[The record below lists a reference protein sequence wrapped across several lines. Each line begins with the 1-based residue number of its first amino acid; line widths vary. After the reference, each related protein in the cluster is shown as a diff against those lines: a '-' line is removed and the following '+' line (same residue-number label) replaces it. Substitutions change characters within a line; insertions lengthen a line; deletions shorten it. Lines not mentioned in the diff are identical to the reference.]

1 MNSHCDCKIG
11 VNCWLLLYNHTV
23 LMHITVSIHCTA
35 TGQKHSTQ
43 LIQHCHEK
51 KRWKDQPF
59 MSYHQPQYL
68 RYEIAYNWVREQLV
82 VFQLAK
88 WIQRRSMSQQSLQCS
103 QKNKGLVTC
112 CHTHTHTHTLLD
124 GADEMRYN
132 SQMQWPGLMACHWQL
147 LYGWILLCASLH
159 AVLIIALS
167 RLSESVYGDA
177 AARVSYLGAQTE

>member
-11 VNCWLLLYNHTV
+11 VNCWLLLYYHTV

-112 CHTHTHTHTLLD
+112 CHTQTHTHTFFI
-124 GADEMRYN
+124 G
-132 SQMQWPGLMACHWQL
+132 
-147 LYGWILLCASLH
+147 ILQAHSPHFLPVEHRSWR
-159 AVLIIALS
+159 AVKAPHPTPTPNPNIIQKNILP
-167 RLSESVYGDA
+167 EI
-177 AARVSYLGAQTE
+177 YLNV

>member
-112 CHTHTHTHTLLD
+112 CHTQTHTHTAGWGRWDAVQFPNAVAWAHGLPL
-124 GADEMRYN
+124 ATALWLN
-132 SQMQWPGLMACHWQL
+132 SALRLPPRGPYYCFVSAQW
-147 LYGWILLCASLH
+147 
-159 AVLIIALS
+159 V
-167 RLSESVYGDA
+167 SVWWCC
-177 AARVSYLGAQTE
+177 S